1 MTNKLLA
8 LLLCAIF
15 ALPLAAQNSK
25 KVKDLQQQQSKLK
38 TELQKSKSQL
48 DQTRKQVKT
57 GQQNVDFLG
66 LQMNNRLSR
75 IHQLEKE
82 LDDLEADIIRL
93 QKNITE
99 LDSEVRTRR
108 QRLKAAVRYARTQ
121 RSNNDPIVFVLSA
134 KTISQM
140 YRRARFAHEYASYQ
154 QNLGEQILQKQ
165 AELLD
170 AQNLLLSAKSQKNG
184 VLHEVMLQRKD
195 LNVQQVQERQKV
207 AGLKKKESGLQGKV
221 AEQQKQIAALDKKIE
236 QVIAY
241 EIEQARKKAEEEAA
255 RKKAEEEVAR
265 KKAEEEEAEKKRLE
279 EIKKNQEVPDY
290 FKKYIEETNARSKA
304 QAEAYE
310 KRISEILESH
320 KAQTDATNKVISDLQ
335 DKNKVLLDGYEQI
348 KADAEKKA
356 QQQKLEAHR
365 NFITNKAK
373 ELGIPQ
379 WRIDEGFTIADDAEE
394 SSVVEYLNGVAS
406 HIKTSAL
413 PLDKGEILGGDK
425 ATKEDMDSVA
435 KALVH

>member
-1 MTNKLLA
+1 MKEKIYA
-8 LLLCAIF
+8 
-15 ALPLAAQNSK
+15 
-25 KVKDLQQQQSKLK
+25 KLK
-38 TELQKSKSQL
+38 QAYSSLGLGDEVLQAHAESLANLGFVTDENLDAVVGGQKPFLEGLQKEY
-48 DQTRKQVKT
+48 D
-57 GQQNVDFLG
+57 
-66 LQMNNRLSR
+66 
-75 IHQLEKE
+75 
-82 LDDLEADIIRL
+82 
-93 QKNITE
+93 
-99 LDSEVRTRR
+99 
-108 QRLKAAVRYARTQ
+108 
-121 RSNNDPIVFVLSA
+121 
-134 KTISQM
+134 
-140 YRRARFAHEYASYQ
+140 RRASTARKA
-154 QNLGEQILQKQ
+154 GEE
-165 AELLD
+165 AE
-170 AQNLLLSAKSQKNG
+170 
-184 VLHEVMLQRKD
+184 R
-195 LNVQQVQERQKV
+195 
-207 AGLKKKESGLQGKV
+207 
-221 AEQQKQIAALDKKIE
+221 KKIE
-236 QVIAY
+236 
-241 EIEQARKKAEEEAA
+241 EEQKKAEEERKKKDAEAKKKAEEEAA

-394 SSVVEYLNGVAS
+394 SSVVEYLSGVAS